1 MGIFDGLGS
10 AVVGGVGSLIGGNQ
24 ANRTNRAIAREQTA
38 FQERMSNTAYQRAMD
53 DMRKAGLNPILAYQ
67 QGGAS
72 SPSGASIP
80 AIDEVTPAVNSAM
93 AARRLSAD
101 IDNLR
106 EMTNKLKS
114 DQAVNDA
121 MIKTAH
127 ADAQLKSNSAKVADT
142 NNKLLSYQVPRAANQ
157 SVLESTKT
165 GRALS
170 VWDRLME
177 SVGGT
182 VGALNPFKS
191 SAQSVKKLHS
201 R

>member
-72 SPSGASIP
+72 SPAGSSIP
-80 AIDEVTPAVNSAM
+80 AVDELTPAVNSAM

-101 IDNLR
+101 IDNIK

-114 DQAVNDA
+114 DQLVNNA
-121 MIKTAH
+121 MIQSAH

-191 SAQSVKKLHS
+191 SSQSVKKLYS